1 MSPRVIVVLALVAC
15 TKPAASQ
22 HEATGEF
29 GIVEGPIVENENKAL
44 YVGRSL
50 IETKH
55 LIAKLGYDWREKTKD
70 RRVRIEGTTVVY
82 VCGDNEHCLV
92 GGEIHFK
99 SVEKIEILPGEV
111 KDR

>member
-1 MSPRVIVVLALVAC
+1 MSPRVVVLLALVAC
-15 TKPAASQ
+15 SKAASP
-22 HEATGEF
+22 HEQKADY
-29 GIVEGPIVENENKAL
+29 GIVEGPIIEDENKAL

-50 IETKH
+50 IETRH
-55 LIAKLGYDWREKTKD
+55 LVAKLGHDWREKTKD
-70 RRVRIEGTTVVY
+70 RRVRIEGTTVLY
-82 VCGDNEHCLV
+82 VCGENEHCLV